1 MFAFGGAVMLQ
12 DVPEHMKAGKRV
24 REPIELPWVLE
35 TAIRGEDTRV
45 SKKKEREEGGVE
57 DIPATRETFMVLVV
71 PWNKLRFVMVNW
83 PP

>member
-12 DVPEHMKAGKRV
+12 DVPEHTKAGKRV

-35 TAIRGEDTRV
+35 TAMREEDMRV
-45 SKKKEREEGGVE
+45 SKQKEREKGGEE

-71 PWNKLRFVMVNW
+71 PWNNLTFVMMNW